1 MAREAT
7 RCGATEAPARG
18 CVPDTE
24 TAGDDAHLAAA
35 ARADPEAF
43 VALYRRYVGPVHRY
57 LLGQVGDRAD
67 AEDLTA
73 TTFGKA
79 LTALDGYD
87 ERGTFAAWLFG
98 IARHTLRDHQRR
110 RRPGLDVAP
119 LVDMLPDADPPP
131 EERALAAERARTLHR
146 LLDALPTAQREAL
159 ALHYFGGLRTAEIAA
174 IQGCGHGALRMR
186 IHRGLAALRARYR
199 TEDEA

>member
-1 MAREAT
+1 MGREVAQG
-7 RCGATEAPARG
+7 GATSARAHRPEIL
-18 CVPDTE
+18 V
-24 TAGDDAHLAAA
+24 GDEDARLAAA

-79 LTALDGYD
+79 LAALDRYD

-98 IARHTLRDHQRR
+98 IARHTLRDHRRR
-110 RRPGLDVAP
+110 RRPVADVAP
-119 LVDMLPDADPPP
+119 LAGTFADADPPP

-146 LLDALPTAQREAL
+146 LLGELPNDQREAL
-159 ALHYFGGLRTAEIAA
+159 ALHYLGGLRTAEVAA
-174 IQGCGHGALRMR
+174 LQGCGHGALRMR

-199 TEDEA
+199 TEEGA

>member
-1 MAREAT
+1 MDGEVVRG
-7 RCGATEAPARG
+7 GATARL
-18 CVPDTE
+18 PE
-24 TAGDDAHLAAA
+24 TPTANEDARLAAA

-43 VALYRRYVGPVHRY
+43 VALYHRYVGPIHRY

-73 TTFGKA
+73 TTFRKA

-98 IARHTLRDHQRR
+98 IARHSLRDHQRR
-110 RRPGLDVAP
+110 RRAVVDVAP
-119 LVDMLPDADPPP
+119 LAETLPDTDPPP
-131 EERALAAERARTLHR
+131 EERALAAERAHTLHR
-146 LLDALPTAQREAL
+146 LLGELPAEQREAL
-159 ALHYFGGLRTAEIAA
+159 ALHFLGGLRTTEVAA

>member
-1 MAREAT
+1 MAPETIRHDAV
-7 RCGATEAPARG
+7 AAPA
-18 CVPDTE
+18 VAP
-24 TAGDDAHLAAA
+24 ASAAPGDEDARLAAA

-57 LLGQVGDRAD
+57 LLGQVGDRAE

-79 LTALDGYD
+79 LAGLDRYD

-110 RRPGLDVAP
+110 RRPTTDVAP
-119 LVDMLPDADPPP
+119 LADVLPDADPPP
-131 EERALAAERARTLHR
+131 EERILAAEQARTLHR
-146 LLDALPTAQREAL
+146 LLGELPAEQREAL

-174 IQGCGHGALRMR
+174 VQGVGHGALRMR
-186 IHRGLAALRARYR
+186 LHRGLTALRTRYR
-199 TEDEA
+199 TEDET